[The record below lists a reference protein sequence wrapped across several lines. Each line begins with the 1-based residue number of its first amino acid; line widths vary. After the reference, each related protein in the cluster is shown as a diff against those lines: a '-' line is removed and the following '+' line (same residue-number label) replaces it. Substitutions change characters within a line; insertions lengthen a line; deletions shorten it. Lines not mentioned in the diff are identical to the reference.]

1 MNIILLCGGKGLR
14 LRPLTENL
22 PKPLA
27 KLNGKPILHYV
38 LNHLKGFDVKKVT
51 VSVGYQSQK
60 IIDYL
65 SLQKLPWKNEIS
77 NAGDV
82 DIIFRIS
89 KALENYN
96 DHEEFIV
103 LYGDTIS
110 DVNLNTLRDFHC
122 NHNRP
127 ITISTW
133 PLKLQFGIID
143 IDEKSNVVDFR
154 EKPKSDIWINI
165 GYIYFDKHIFKEL
178 KNFKTFESFLVSMS
192 KNNKIAA
199 YKHFGEH
206 VTINSLKEL
215 KEAEMY
221 LEKREES

>member
-65 SLQKLPWKNEIS
+65 SSQKLPWKNEIS

-82 DIIFRIS
+82 DIIFRII
-89 KALENYN
+89 KALEN
-96 DHEEFIV
+96 DDDDEEFIV

-110 DVNLNTLRDFHC
+110 DVNLNTLRNFHC

-133 PLKLQFGIID
+133 PLKLQFGIVG

-165 GYIYFDKHIFKEL
+165 GYIFFDKYILKEL
-178 KNFKTFESFLVSMS
+178 KDFKTFESFLISMS
-192 KNNKIAA
+192 KKNKIAA